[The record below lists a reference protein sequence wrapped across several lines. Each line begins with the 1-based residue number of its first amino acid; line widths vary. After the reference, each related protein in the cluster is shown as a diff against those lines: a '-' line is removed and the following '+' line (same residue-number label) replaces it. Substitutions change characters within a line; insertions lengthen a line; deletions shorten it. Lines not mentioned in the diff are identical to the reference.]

1 MRPTLRSILDGT
13 LRAGD
18 PQVLSGADRL
28 DAGIR
33 WVHVAEVRDV
43 GELLQGGELILST
56 GLAMRGPGSDPVGYL
71 TELVAAGAA
80 GLVVELGAQLPRVP
94 DQVVEAARSAGFP
107 LVALNRQVRFV
118 EVTEEVHRRIVAEQL
133 EQVEHA
139 REVHETFTRLS
150 LESADPATIVA
161 TTAALCGSSVVLED
175 LARHVVAFESRG
187 RPAAGLLAGWE
198 RRSRAAPLLDS
209 TGITGPEGWVT
220 AAVGLPG
227 DRWGRLVVPDPQLN
241 QGRLSI
247 VLERA
252 AQALELGRMVERD
265 RFSLALQAQGGLL
278 ADLAAGGVPDEASAL
293 ARATSLGLARAAAYV
308 AVVAVPARPTGTPRT
323 ADAHRSRALV
333 EQLVRALKTSRLDG
347 LVGTVADRRVGL
359 LLAVR
364 GPGDVERA
372 LDALVQRLPD
382 DGTVLGAG
390 PPSASLLTAG
400 VGMRQAA
407 HVAEVATTIAR
418 TDGRRWFRASD
429 VRLTG
434 LLALLHDDPRLQS
447 FVEAELGPLLEHE
460 ATVGA
465 GMLDLLRQYVA
476 AGGNKTRLA
485 ASTHRSRPALYK
497 KLARLEHILGVDLD
511 EPSSLMSL
519 GVAVTAYDLHGRAD
533 GQVTGQVTNQRFIAT

>member
-1 MRPTLRSILDGT
+1 MRPTLRSILTGT

-28 DAGIR
+28 DTGVR

-56 GLAMRGPGSDPVGYL
+56 GLAMRGPTSSAVDYL
-71 TELVAAGAA
+71 TDLVASGAA
-80 GLVVELGAQLPRVP
+80 GLVVELGEQFPEVP
-94 DQVVEAARSAGFP
+94 LEVVTAAKSAGFP
-107 LVALNRQVRFV
+107 LVALHRKVRFV

-150 LESADPATIVA
+150 LESAAPSTIVT
-161 TTAALCGSSVVLED
+161 TTAGLCGSSVVLED
-175 LARHVVAFESRG
+175 LGRHVVAFESRG
-187 RPAAGLLAGWE
+187 RPTASLLADWE
-198 RRSRAAPLLDS
+198 RRSRAAPMLEG

-220 AAVGLPG
+220 TPVGLPG
-227 DRWGRLVVPDPQLN
+227 DRWGRLVVPDPQAG
-241 QGRLSI
+241 QARLSM

-265 RFSLALQAQGGLL
+265 RFSLAIQAQGGLL
-278 ADLAAGGVPDEASAL
+278 SDLAAGRVPDEASAR
-293 ARATSLGLARAAAYV
+293 ARAASLGLARASAYV
-308 AVVAVPARPTGTPRT
+308 AVVAVPGRT
-323 ADAHRSRALV
+323 AGPQRAGEPHRSRELV
-333 EQLVRALKTSRLDG
+333 ERLSRALSVARLSG
-347 LVGTVADRRVGL
+347 LVGTVTPRQAGL
-359 LLAVR
+359 LLAVPKR
-364 GPGDVERA
+364 AGVESA
-372 LDALVQRLPD
+372 LDALAQRLPA

-390 PPSASLLTAG
+390 PPSPSLLTAG

-407 HVAEVATTIAR
+407 HVAEVATTMQG

-429 VRLTG
+429 VRLRG
-434 LLALLHDDPRLQS
+434 LLALLHDDPRLQA

-485 ASTHRSRPALYK
+485 ESTHRSRPALYK
-497 KLARLEHILGVDLD
+497 KLARLELILGVDLD
-511 EPSSLMSL
+511 EPISLMSL
-519 GVAVTAYDLHGRAD
+519 GVAVTAYDLHGQAD
-533 GQVTGQVTNQRFIAT
+533 GQRFIAT